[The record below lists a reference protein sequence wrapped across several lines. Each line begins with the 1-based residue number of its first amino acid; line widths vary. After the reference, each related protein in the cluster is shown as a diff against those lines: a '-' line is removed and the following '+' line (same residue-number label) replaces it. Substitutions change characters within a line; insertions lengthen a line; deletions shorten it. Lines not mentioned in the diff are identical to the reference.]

1 MVQGQRRSSGASGS
15 RCQGENNKENDK
27 KLKTEIIRLAASL
40 VGCNYDDLRLGRR
53 ERRLKKALLASAGAA
68 VLAMAFGGYSYYNSI
83 QNRKN
88 YNGKLL
94 NQSKYLAD
102 TSLSL
107 LEQGDRITAGLIALE
122 ALPATGQNRPYV
134 PAAQYALRETL
145 HCYKNGSSLEK
156 DCLLKHK
163 LPVRSF
169 TYSQDGEKIVS
180 IDQGNSVYVWEA
192 DSGGRQSWGMIS
204 LTVDLIRKQKLRHA
218 YPVMK

>member
-1 MVQGQRRSSGASGS
+1 M
-15 RCQGENNKENDK
+15 
-27 KLKTEIIRLAASL
+27 
-40 VGCNYDDLRLGRR
+40 
-53 ERRLKKALLASAGAA
+53 
-68 VLAMAFGGYSYYNSI
+68 LAMAFGGYSYYNSI

-88 YNGKLL
+88 YNGKLI